1 MTMPQSSFGRPRACL
16 RRAALTLTGL
26 MTAAAAHADV
36 RPDPGDYTGL
46 PAGTNLLLAYAQFP
60 RADKVYANGN
70 KVVDNLDLSIN
81 AGILRY
87 VHFMKLGDYIID
99 PQIILP
105 FGSQKIGLSDS
116 KTSGIGDLIFGGTLW
131 TIADLARGEH
141 LGWSVFFTA
150 PTGGD
155 KNQGFALSNNRWA
168 TDLQVGYIRKLS
180 NNWTIDLIG
189 ETEFYQDQ
197 RDTKSQKDPL
207 LQAHGHLRYH
217 LSDATY
223 LAATYRHAWGAK
235 ETLNGAEIAGAKNNG
250 TAMLTWASF
259 VDKQWQVQLQYV
271 RDLKVEEGPKVSGL
285 QARLLYVY

>member
-1 MTMPQSSFGRPRACL
+1 MKMTRSIIAGACA
-16 RRAALTLTGL
+16 AALLTLATSGVR
-26 MTAAAAHADV
+26 AEV

-60 RADKVYANGN
+60 RADKVYSNGN
-70 KVVDNLDLSIN
+70 RVVDNLDLSVN

-116 KTSGIGDLIFGGTLW
+116 KSSGIGDVIFGGTLW
-131 TIADLARGEH
+131 TIADLAKGEH

-150 PTGGD
+150 PTGSD

-180 NNWTIDLIG
+180 NSWTVDLIG
-189 ETEFYQDQ
+189 EIEFYQDQ
-197 RDTKSQKDPL
+197 SEAGINSYSEKCLKRIWKGERFSWWFTQLMHRFPDDGAIVSKFQEAELDYLIHSEAGSRTIAENYVGLPL
-207 LQAHGHLRYH
+207 DFGH
-217 LSDATY
+217 
-223 LAATYRHAWGAK
+223 
-235 ETLNGAEIAGAKNNG
+235 
-250 TAMLTWASF
+250 
-259 VDKQWQVQLQYV
+259 
-271 RDLKVEEGPKVSGL
+271 
-285 QARLLYVY
+285 

>member
-1 MTMPQSSFGRPRACL
+1 MKTTQRFAL
-16 RRAALTLTGL
+16 RLCAASLLAAGL
-26 MTAAAAHADV
+26 SAAPAFADV

-60 RADKVYANGN
+60 RADKVYSKGN
-70 KVVDNLDLSIN
+70 KVVDNLDLSVN
-81 AGILRY
+81 AGIIRY

-99 PQIILP
+99 PQIIAP

-116 KTSGIGDLIFGGTLW
+116 KTSGIGDVIFGATLW
-131 TIADLARGEH
+131 TLADLAKGEH

-150 PTGGD
+150 PTGSD

-180 NNWTIDLIG
+180 DKWTVDLIG
-189 ETEFYQDQ
+189 ETEFYQNQ
-197 RDTKSQKDPL
+197 RDTKAQKDPL
-207 LQAHGHLRYH
+207 LQAHGHLRYN

-223 LAATYRHAWGAK
+223 IAATYRHAWGAK
-235 ETLNGAEIAGAKNNG
+235 EKLDGVELAGAKNNG

-259 VDKQWQVQLQYV
+259 IDKQWQVQLQYTQDV
-271 RDLKVEEGPKVSGL
+271 KVEEGPKISGI
-285 QARLLYVY
+285 QARVLYVY

>member
-1 MTMPQSSFGRPRACL
+1 MKMTRSIIAGACA
-16 RRAALTLTGL
+16 AALLTLATSGVR
-26 MTAAAAHADV
+26 ADV

-60 RADKVYANGN
+60 RADKVYSNGN
-70 KVVDNLDLSIN
+70 KVVDNLDLSVN

-116 KTSGIGDLIFGGTLW
+116 KSSGIGDVIFGGTLW
-131 TIADLARGEH
+131 TIADLAKGEH

-150 PTGGD
+150 PTGSD

-180 NNWTIDLIG
+180 NKGTVDLIG

-197 RDTKSQKDPL
+197 RDSNAKKDAL

-217 LSDATY
+217 ISDATY
-223 LAATYRHAWGAK
+223 VAATYRHAWGAK
-235 ETLNGAEIAGAKNNG
+235 ETLNGADIAGAKNNG

-259 VDKQWQVQLQYV
+259 VEKQWQVQMQYT
-271 RDLKVEEGPKVSGL
+271 RDVSVEEGPKISGL
-285 QARLLYVY
+285 QARVLYVY

>member
-1 MTMPQSSFGRPRACL
+1 MTTTQRFAL
-16 RRAALTLTGL
+16 RLCAASLLAAGL
-26 MTAAAAHADV
+26 SASPAFADV

-60 RADKVYANGN
+60 RGDKVYSKGN
-70 KVVDNLDLSIN
+70 KVVDNLDLSVN

-99 PQIILP
+99 PQIIVP

-116 KTSGIGDLIFGGTLW
+116 KTSGLGDVIFGATLW
-131 TIADLARGEH
+131 TLADLAKGEH

-180 NNWTIDLIG
+180 DKWTLDLIG

-197 RDTKSQKDPL
+197 RDTKAQKDPL

-223 LAATYRHAWGAK
+223 VAATYRHAWGAK
-235 ETLNGAEIAGAKNNG
+235 EKLDGVELSGAKNNG

-259 VDKQWQVQLQYV
+259 IDKQWQVQLQYAQ
-271 RDLKVEEGPKVSGL
+271 DLKIEEGPKTSSL
-285 QARLLYVY
+285 QARVLYVY

>member
-1 MTMPQSSFGRPRACL
+1 MTTSQRFAL
-16 RRAALTLTGL
+16 RLCAASLLAAGL
-26 MTAAAAHADV
+26 SASPAFADV

-60 RADKVYANGN
+60 RGDKVYSKGN
-70 KVVDNLDLSIN
+70 KVVDNLDLSVN

-87 VHFMKLGDYIID
+87 VRYMKLGDYIID
-99 PQIILP
+99 PQIIVP

-116 KTSGIGDLIFGGTLW
+116 KTSGLGDVIFGATLW
-131 TIADLARGEH
+131 TLADLAKGEH

-180 NNWTIDLIG
+180 DKWTLDLIG

-197 RDTKSQKDPL
+197 RDTKAQKDPL

-223 LAATYRHAWGAK
+223 VAATYRHAWGAK
-235 ETLNGAEIAGAKNNG
+235 EKLDGVELAGAKNNG

-259 VDKQWQVQLQYV
+259 IDKQWQVQLQYAQ
-271 RDLKVEEGPKVSGL
+271 DLKVEEGPKTSAL
-285 QARLLYVY
+285 QARVLYVY

>member
-1 MTMPQSSFGRPRACL
+1 MTTTPRFAL
-16 RRAALTLTGL
+16 RLCAASLFAAGL
-26 MTAAAAHADV
+26 SAGPALADV

-60 RADKVYANGN
+60 RGDKVYSKGN
-70 KVVDNLDLSIN
+70 KVVDNLDLSVN

-99 PQIILP
+99 PQIIVP

-116 KTSGIGDLIFGGTLW
+116 KTSGLGDVIFGATLW
-131 TIADLARGEH
+131 TLADLAKGEH

-180 NNWTIDLIG
+180 EKWTVDLIG

-197 RDTKSQKDPL
+197 RDTKAQKDPL

-235 ETLNGAEIAGAKNNG
+235 EKLDGVELAGAKNNG

-259 VDKQWQVQLQYV
+259 IDKQWQVQLQYTQ
-271 RDLKVEEGPKVSGL
+271 DLKVEEGPKVSGI
-285 QARLLYVY
+285 QARVLYVY

>member
-1 MTMPQSSFGRPRACL
+1 VRAVL
-16 RRAALTLTGL
+16 LALATSG
-26 MTAAAAHADV
+26 AHADV
-36 RPDPGDYTGL
+36 RPDPGDYTAL
-46 PAGTNLLLAYAQFP
+46 PAGTNLLLGYAQFP
-60 RADKVYANGN
+60 RADKVYSHGN

-116 KTSGIGDLIFGGTLW
+116 KTSGIGDVIFGGTLW
-131 TIADLARGEH
+131 TIADLAKGEH

-197 RDTKSQKDPL
+197 RDTKSRRTRCSRPT
-207 LQAHGHLRYH
+207 
-217 LSDATY
+217 ATC
-223 LAATYRHAWGAK
+223 ATTSATPPTWPPPTATPGAPRRSSTAPRLPAQEQRHRHAHLGLLRGQAV
-235 ETLNGAEIAGAKNNG
+235 AGA
-250 TAMLTWASF
+250 TA
-259 VDKQWQVQLQYV
+259 V
-271 RDLKVEEGPKVSGL
+271 R
-285 QARLLYVY
+285 A

>member
-1 MTMPQSSFGRPRACL
+1 MTITQRFAL
-16 RRAALTLTGL
+16 RLCAASLLAAGL
-26 MTAAAAHADV
+26 SASPAFADV

-60 RADKVYANGN
+60 RGDKVYSKGN
-70 KVVDNLDLSIN
+70 KVVDNLDLSVN

-99 PQIILP
+99 PQIIVP

-116 KTSGIGDLIFGGTLW
+116 KTSGLGDVIFGATLW
-131 TIADLARGEH
+131 TLADLGKGEH

-180 NNWTIDLIG
+180 DKWTLDLIG

-197 RDTKSQKDPL
+197 RDTKAQKDPL

-235 ETLNGAEIAGAKNNG
+235 EKLDGVELSGAKNNG

-259 VDKQWQVQLQYV
+259 IDKQWQVQLQYTQ
-271 RDLKVEEGPKVSGL
+271 DLKVEEGPKVSGI
-285 QARLLYVY
+285 QARVLYVY

>member
-1 MTMPQSSFGRPRACL
+1 MTTTQRFAL
-16 RRAALTLTGL
+16 RLCAASLLAAGL
-26 MTAAAAHADV
+26 SASPAYADV

-60 RADKVYANGN
+60 RGDKVYSKGN
-70 KVVDNLDLSIN
+70 KVVDNLDLSVN

-99 PQIILP
+99 PQIIVP
-105 FGSQKIGLSDS
+105 FGTQKIGLSDS
-116 KTSGIGDLIFGGTLW
+116 KTSGLGDVIFGATLW
-131 TIADLARGEH
+131 TLADLAKGEH

-180 NNWTIDLIG
+180 DKWTVDLIG

-197 RDTKSQKDPL
+197 RDTKAQKDPL

-223 LAATYRHAWGAK
+223 VAATYRHAWGAK
-235 ETLNGAEIAGAKNNG
+235 EKLDGVELAGAKNNG

-271 RDLKVEEGPKVSGL
+271 QDLKIEEGPKTSSL
-285 QARLLYVY
+285 QARVLYVY

>member
-1 MTMPQSSFGRPRACL
+1 MTTTQRFAL
-16 RRAALTLTGL
+16 RLCAASLLAAGL
-26 MTAAAAHADV
+26 SASPAFADV

-60 RADKVYANGN
+60 RGDKVYSKGN
-70 KVVDNLDLSIN
+70 KVVDNLDLSVN

-99 PQIILP
+99 PQIIVP
-105 FGSQKIGLSDS
+105 FGNQKIGLSDS
-116 KTSGIGDLIFGGTLW
+116 KTSGLGDVIFGATLW
-131 TIADLARGEH
+131 TLADLAKGEH

-180 NNWTIDLIG
+180 DKWTIDLIG

-197 RDTKSQKDPL
+197 RDTKAQKDPL

-223 LAATYRHAWGAK
+223 VAATYRHAWGAK
-235 ETLNGAEIAGAKNNG
+235 EKLDGVELAGAKNNG

-259 VDKQWQVQLQYV
+259 VDKQWQVQLQYAQ
-271 RDLKVEEGPKVSGL
+271 DLKIEEGPKTSSL
-285 QARLLYVY
+285 QARVLYVY

>member
-1 MTMPQSSFGRPRACL
+1 MNKPLFLA
-16 RRAALTLTGL
+16 AALAC
-26 MTAAAAHADV
+26 AATSARADV
-36 RPDPGDYTGL
+36 KPDAGDYQAAPPGTRLALLYTQHHTADTLNAGGRKAAGDLGL
-46 PAGTNLLLAYAQFP
+46 T
-60 RADKVYANGN
+60 
-70 KVVDNLDLSIN
+70 LDL
-81 AGILRY
+81 ALLRY
-87 VHFMKLGDYIID
+87 VHFTKWGDYIVD

-105 FGSQKIGLSDS
+105 VGRQKIGLAD
-116 KTSGIGDLIFGGTLW
+116 KETSGIGDVIFGGTLW
-131 TIADLARGEH
+131 TIADFEKGEH
-141 LGWSVFFTA
+141 LGWTVLVTA
-150 PTGGD
+150 PTGSD

-180 NNWTIDLIG
+180 NKWTVDLIG

-235 ETLNGAEIAGAKNNG
+235 ETLHGAEIAGAKNNG

-271 RDLKVEEGPKVSGL
+271 RDLKVEEGPKISGL

>member
-1 MTMPQSSFGRPRACL
+1 MTTTQRFAL
-16 RRAALTLTGL
+16 RLCAASLLAAGL
-26 MTAAAAHADV
+26 SASPAFADV

-60 RADKVYANGN
+60 RGDKVYSKGN
-70 KVVDNLDLSIN
+70 KVVDNLDLSVN

-99 PQIILP
+99 PQIIVP
-105 FGSQKIGLSDS
+105 FGNQKIGLSDS
-116 KTSGIGDLIFGGTLW
+116 KTSGLGDVIFGATLW
-131 TIADLARGEH
+131 TLADLAKGEH

-180 NNWTIDLIG
+180 DKWTVDLIG

-197 RDTKSQKDPL
+197 RDTKAQKDPL

-223 LAATYRHAWGAK
+223 VAATYRHAWGAK
-235 ETLNGAEIAGAKNNG
+235 EKLDGVELAGAKNNG

-259 VDKQWQVQLQYV
+259 LDKQWQVQLQYSQDV
-271 RDLKVEEGPKVSGL
+271 KIEEGPKTSAV
-285 QARLLYVY
+285 QARVLYVY

>member
-1 MTMPQSSFGRPRACL
+1 MTTTQRFAL
-16 RRAALTLTGL
+16 RLCAAGL
-26 MTAAAAHADV
+26 LAAGLSASPAFADV

-60 RADKVYANGN
+60 RGDKVYSKGN
-70 KVVDNLDLSIN
+70 KVVDNLDLSVN

-87 VHFMKLGDYIID
+87 VHYMKLGDYIID
-99 PQIILP
+99 PQIIVP

-116 KTSGIGDLIFGGTLW
+116 KTSGLGDVIFGATLW
-131 TIADLARGEH
+131 TLADLAKGEH

-180 NNWTIDLIG
+180 DKWTVDLIG

-197 RDTKSQKDPL
+197 RDTKAQKDPL

-223 LAATYRHAWGAK
+223 VAATYRHAWGAK
-235 ETLNGAEIAGAKNNG
+235 EKLDGVELAGAKNNG

-259 VDKQWQVQLQYV
+259 VDKQWQVQLQYSQ
-271 RDLKVEEGPKVSGL
+271 DLKIEEGPKVSAI
-285 QARLLYVY
+285 QARVLYVY

>member
-1 MTMPQSSFGRPRACL
+1 MTITQRFAL
-16 RRAALTLTGL
+16 RLCAASLLAAGL
-26 MTAAAAHADV
+26 SASPAFADV

-60 RADKVYANGN
+60 RGDKVYSKGN
-70 KVVDNLDLSIN
+70 KVVDNLDLSVN

-87 VHFMKLGDYIID
+87 VHYMKLGDYIID
-99 PQIILP
+99 PQIIVP

-116 KTSGIGDLIFGGTLW
+116 KTSGLGDVIFGATLW
-131 TIADLARGEH
+131 TLADLAKGEH

-180 NNWTIDLIG
+180 DKWTLDLIG

-197 RDTKSQKDPL
+197 RDTKARKDPL

-223 LAATYRHAWGAK
+223 VAATYRHAWGAK
-235 ETLNGAEIAGAKNNG
+235 EKLDGVELAGAKNNG

-259 VDKQWQVQLQYV
+259 IDKQWQVQLQYAQ
-271 RDLKVEEGPKVSGL
+271 DLKVEEGPKTSAL
-285 QARLLYVY
+285 QARVLYVY

>member
-1 MTMPQSSFGRPRACL
+1 MTTTQRFAL
-16 RRAALTLTGL
+16 RLCAASLLAAGL
-26 MTAAAAHADV
+26 SASPAYADV

-60 RADKVYANGN
+60 RGDKVYSKGN
-70 KVVDNLDLSIN
+70 KVVDNLDLSVN

-99 PQIILP
+99 PQIIVP

-116 KTSGIGDLIFGGTLW
+116 KTSGLGDVIFGATLW
-131 TIADLARGEH
+131 TLADLAKGEH

-180 NNWTIDLIG
+180 DKWTIDLIG

-197 RDTKSQKDPL
+197 RDTKAQKDPL

-223 LAATYRHAWGAK
+223 VAATYRHAWGAK
-235 ETLNGAEIAGAKNNG
+235 EKLDGVELAGAKNNG

-271 RDLKVEEGPKVSGL
+271 QDLKIEEGPKTSAL
-285 QARLLYVY
+285 QARVLYVY

>member
-1 MTMPQSSFGRPRACL
+1 MTTTQRFAL
-16 RRAALTLTGL
+16 RLCAASLLAAGL
-26 MTAAAAHADV
+26 SASPAFADV

-60 RADKVYANGN
+60 RGDKVYSKGN
-70 KVVDNLDLSIN
+70 KVVDNLDLSVN

-99 PQIILP
+99 PQIIVP

-116 KTSGIGDLIFGGTLW
+116 KTSGLGDVIFGATLW
-131 TIADLARGEH
+131 TLADLAKGEH

-180 NNWTIDLIG
+180 DKWTLDLIG

-197 RDTKSQKDPL
+197 RDTKAQKDPL

-223 LAATYRHAWGAK
+223 VAATYRHAWGAK
-235 ETLNGAEIAGAKNNG
+235 EKLDGVELSGAKNNG

-259 VDKQWQVQLQYV
+259 VDKQWQVQLQYAQ
-271 RDLKVEEGPKVSGL
+271 DLKIEEGPKTSSL
-285 QARLLYVY
+285 QARVLYVY

>member
-1 MTMPQSSFGRPRACL
+1 MTTTQRFAL
-16 RRAALTLTGL
+16 RLCAASLLAAGL
-26 MTAAAAHADV
+26 SASPAYADV

-60 RADKVYANGN
+60 RGDKVYSKGN
-70 KVVDNLDLSIN
+70 KVVDNLDLSVN

-99 PQIILP
+99 PQISVP
-105 FGSQKIGLSDS
+105 FGIQKIGLSDS
-116 KTSGIGDLIFGGTLW
+116 KTSGLGDVIFGATLW
-131 TIADLARGEH
+131 TLADLAKGEH
-141 LGWSVFFTA
+141 LGWSVLFTA

-180 NNWTIDLIG
+180 DKWTIDLIG

-197 RDTKSQKDPL
+197 RDTKAQKDPL

-223 LAATYRHAWGAK
+223 VAATYRHAWGAK
-235 ETLNGAEIAGAKNNG
+235 EKLDGVELAGAKNNG

-271 RDLKVEEGPKVSGL
+271 QDLKIEEGPKTSAL
-285 QARLLYVY
+285 QARVLYVY

>member
-1 MTMPQSSFGRPRACL
+1 MTTTQRFAL
-16 RRAALTLTGL
+16 RLCAASLLAAGL
-26 MTAAAAHADV
+26 SASPAFADV

-60 RADKVYANGN
+60 RGDKVYSKGN
-70 KVVDNLDLSIN
+70 KVVDNLDLSVN

-99 PQIILP
+99 PQIIVP
-105 FGSQKIGLSDS
+105 FGNQKIGLSDS
-116 KTSGIGDLIFGGTLW
+116 KTSGLGDVIFGATLW
-131 TIADLARGEH
+131 TLADLAKGEH

-180 NNWTIDLIG
+180 DKWTIDLIG

-197 RDTKSQKDPL
+197 RDTKAQKDPL

-223 LAATYRHAWGAK
+223 VAATYRHAWGAK
-235 ETLNGAEIAGAKNNG
+235 EKLDGVELAGAKNNG
-250 TAMLTWASF
+250 TGMLTWASF
-259 VDKQWQVQLQYV
+259 VDKQWQVQLQYSQ
-271 RDLKVEEGPKVSGL
+271 DLKVEEGPKTSAL
-285 QARLLYVY
+285 QARVLYVY